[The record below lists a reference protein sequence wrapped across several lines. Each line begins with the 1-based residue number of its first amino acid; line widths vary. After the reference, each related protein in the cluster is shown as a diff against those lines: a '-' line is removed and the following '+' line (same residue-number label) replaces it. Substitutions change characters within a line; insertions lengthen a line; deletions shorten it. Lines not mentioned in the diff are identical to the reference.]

1 MQSVLT
7 IATLITAAFAGVIPR
22 DEDNGPVNI
31 PVDSVGN
38 PKGDTVQAITHLYIC
53 SDANFSGRCQNL
65 ESNTGQC
72 YDLGNG
78 FNDVVSS
85 LGPDAGTSCTIWEN
99 AGCTGASI
107 VNIVNPGI
115 YNLADSNWN
124 FNDKNR
130 LLTTAFAASELLPV
144 LLGPGYAPY
153 PAPTIQ
159 NYGHSEADDR

>member
-7 IATLITAAFAGVIPR
+7 IATLVTAAFAGVIPR

-72 YDLGNG
+72 FRLHLDDLGNG

-124 FNDKNR
+124 FNDK
-130 LLTTAFAASELLPV
+130 S
-144 LLGPGYAPY
+144 PGYASY
-153 PAPTIQ
+153 PAPPIQ

>member
-1 MQSVLT
+1 MQSILT
-7 IATLITAAFAGVIPR
+7 IVTLISVAFAGVIPR

-31 PVDSVGN
+31 PVDSIDN

-72 YDLGNG
+72 SKLYPDDLGNG

-85 LGPDAGTSCTIWEN
+85 LGPDAGTSCTIWEH

-124 FNDKNR
+124 FNDKN
-130 LLTTAFAASELLPV
+130 
-144 LLGPGYAPY
+144 
-153 PAPTIQ
+153 
-159 NYGHSEADDR
+159 

>member
-1 MQSVLT
+1 MQSILT
-7 IATLITAAFAGVIPR
+7 ISALITAVFAGVIPR

-72 YDLGNG
+72 FRLHLDDLGNG

-124 FNDKNR
+124 FNDK
-130 LLTTAFAASELLPV
+130 S
-144 LLGPGYAPY
+144 PGHAPY

-159 NYGHSEADDR
+159 NYGHSEADDRWL